1 MRPNSKAVKT
11 PDHIKEAKMILIGA
25 IATMIY
31 LYLLIQFVR
40 PYAMNNLT
48 PSTVFAVLILEL
60 TPIAVLVY
68 YSTKNFVKSAAL
80 ISETEM
86 LRIFNRIKISLFLVI
101 LYVLLLDVNDWL
113 PRMYVG
119 ISQEFVDL
127 VNILAYTSLVV
138 YFILIFQISKRVKNF
153 CDTFGFKDG
162 Q

>member
-11 PDHIKEAKMILIGA
+11 PDHIKEAKMVLIGA

-113 PRMYVG
+113 PRMYVD

>member
-113 PRMYVG
+113 PRMYVD